1 MDHGTSAKH
10 VDADTAETMV
20 ILAIKTGRS
29 SLLTS
34 MLRSGGDASRKTRQ
48 GRSPLLLA
56 VEKGDGPAVAELLA
70 ANVASNDG
78 SLHQAIRNL
87 AVNTVSLLLEKGHDP
102 MLPSPFSGHAR
113 RTPLIQLIQSVQ
125 ADPSNYHLV
134 RQMVDKLISH
144 GADVQKPYVTKPLI
158 CHALDS
164 SIHMAEA
171 VLLACLS
178 STIDEDF
185 NLYKDEQYCY
195 SPTMYVEMRVCLGQP
210 GETEQKRALLKQYGA
225 ERDVYYAWKGEQPA
239 EPVGMPE
246 SIRKAYELKLAKDER
261 DREEAAA
268 HNLQLR
274 RLKEAARVRE
284 QIATQLHQAQL
295 DRSAEEAEQEAR
307 AAQDRLTAQLRHE
320 RAKFQEVE
328 RQNQVQVSWRQMERE
343 NEYASARKQQRLQIE
358 QSQEIAAIEQNT
370 RRQLMLE
377 NQQAMNA
384 KVQAQRSLRADS
396 DRYDGYQ
403 HERRM
408 KELTMAR
415 AMPIGSPLQGQ
426 LEWTNGQRFLEM

>member
-1 MDHGTSAKH
+1 MKIAK
-10 VDADTAETMV
+10 
-20 ILAIKTGRS
+20 L
-29 SLLTS
+29 
-34 MLRSGGDASRKTRQ
+34 
-48 GRSPLLLA
+48 
-56 VEKGDGPAVAELLA
+56 
-70 ANVASNDG
+70 ANVALFWRGFGVPS
-78 SLHQAIRNL
+78 IR
-87 AVNTVSLLLEKGHDP
+87 T
-102 MLPSPFSGHAR
+102 
-113 RTPLIQLIQSVQ
+113 RT
-125 ADPSNYHLV
+125 
-134 RQMVDKLISH
+134 
-144 GADVQKPYVTKPLI
+144 GVQKPYVTKPLI

-171 VLLACLS
+171 VLLAYLS

-195 SPTMYVEMRVCLGQP
+195 SPTMYVKLRVCLDQP
-210 GETEQKRALLKQYGA
+210 GEIEQKWALLKQYGA

-239 EPVGMPE
+239 EPIGMPE

-268 HNLQLR
+268 HSLQLR

-284 QIATQLHQAQL
+284 QIATQAHQAQL
-295 DRSAEEAEQEAR
+295 DRSAEEAEHEAQ

-328 RQNQVQVSWRQMERE
+328 RQNQAQVSWRQMERDSE
-343 NEYASARKQQRLQIE
+343 HASARRQQRLQIE

-377 NQQAMNA
+377 DQQAMNA

-408 KELTMAR
+408 K
-415 AMPIGSPLQGQ
+415 
-426 LEWTNGQRFLEM
+426 